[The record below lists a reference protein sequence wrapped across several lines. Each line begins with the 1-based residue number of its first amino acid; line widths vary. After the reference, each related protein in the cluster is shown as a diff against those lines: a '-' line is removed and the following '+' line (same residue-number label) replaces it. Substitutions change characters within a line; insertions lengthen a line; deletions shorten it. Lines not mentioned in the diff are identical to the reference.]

1 MLREPCGLSACAES
15 CPLMATYALRRV
27 LYLIPLLLGITVVLF
42 AVIQA
47 APGGPEA
54 ALLRSGRPVT
64 PEVLEEYR
72 ERLGVDRPVPVQ
84 YLRWLREALRGN
96 LGLSFTTSRPV
107 ADVIAERLPATVE
120 LMGAAFLLSAI
131 FALVVATLG
140 AVRPHSWVDVAGT
153 GAAFVGIAMPVFWFA
168 LLLQLFFG
176 AWLGWLPISGRASSN
191 SATLANHLAHLALPA
206 TALSLRYVARWSR
219 YLRDSLRTA
228 LESDFVRTARAKGL
242 SELRVVGVHAL
253 RNALLPM
260 VSVVA
265 LDLSGLVG
273 GAVITETVFA
283 WPGIGRLFVTAM
295 MARDYP
301 LLMGILL
308 LGAVAVVTFN
318 LLADLVYGL
327 IDPRIRHE

>member
-1 MLREPCGLSACAES
+1 
-15 CPLMATYALRRV
+15 MATYALRRV
-27 LYLIPLLLGITVVLF
+27 LHLIPLLLGITVVLF

-54 ALLRSGRPVT
+54 ALLRSGRPVS
-64 PEVLEEYR
+64 PEVLDEYR

-84 YLRWLREALRGN
+84 YVRWVGEALRGN
-96 LGLSFTTSRPV
+96 LGLSFATSRPV
-107 ADVIAERLPATVE
+107 TEVILERLPATVE
-120 LMGAAFLLSAI
+120 LMGTAFLLSAI
-131 FALVVATLG
+131 LALTVGTLG
-140 AVRPHSWVDVAGT
+140 ALRPHSWLDVAGT
-153 GAAFVGIAMPVFWFA
+153 GAAFVGIAMPAFWFA

-176 AWLGWLPISGRASSN
+176 AWLGWLPISGRATPG
-191 SATLANHLAHLALPA
+191 SATLTDHLAHLALPA

-228 LESDFVRTARAKGL
+228 LASDFVRAARARGL
-242 SELRVVGVHAL
+242 SEARVVGVHAM

-260 VSVVA
+260 ISVVA

-283 WPGIGRLFVTAM
+283 WPGLGRLFVTAM

-308 LGAVAVVTFN
+308 LGAIAVVALN
-318 LLADLVYGL
+318 LIADLAYGVV
-327 IDPRIRHE
+327 DPRIRHG